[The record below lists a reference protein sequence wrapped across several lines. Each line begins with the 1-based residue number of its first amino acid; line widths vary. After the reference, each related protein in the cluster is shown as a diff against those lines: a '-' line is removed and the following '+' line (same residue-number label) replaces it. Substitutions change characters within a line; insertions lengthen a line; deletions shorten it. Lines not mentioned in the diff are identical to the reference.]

1 MLIDFHTHAFPE
13 KIAAKAIGSLEA
25 SSSTKA
31 AIEGTYPALLESMER
46 NGVDFSVVLPI
57 VTRPAQTKSIL
68 HFAGELQKIP
78 GLIPFGSVHP
88 LSEDVKGDIRAIKR
102 LGLRG
107 VKFHPD
113 FQDVF
118 LDDIETIRAMSLA
131 AEEDLPIVIHAG
143 EDISYPHV
151 HHSTPKRLLN
161 VLKELKGATIVCAHT
176 GGWRYWD
183 DVEAL
188 LMDQDLYIDTSYTYG
203 WCQKEQMARII
214 RSWDPD
220 KVLFGT
226 DSPWVNQGEAV
237 RQLRELDLPAALYDK
252 IFYKNALRLLG
263 MKE

>member
-1 MLIDFHTHAFPE
+1 MS
-13 KIAAKAIGSLEA
+13 K
-25 SSSTKA
+25 
-31 AIEGTYPALLESMER
+31 
-46 NGVDFSVVLPI
+46 
-57 VTRPAQTKSIL
+57 
-68 HFAGELQKIP
+68 
-78 GLIPFGSVHP
+78 
-88 LSEDVKGDIRAIKR
+88 DVRGDIRAIKR

-118 LDDIETIRAMSLA
+118 LDDIETIRAMNLA
-131 AEEDLPIVIHAG
+131 AEEGLPIVIPAG
-143 EDISYPHV
+143 ADISYPDV

-161 VLKELKGATIVCAHT
+161 VLRELKGATIVCAHT

-183 DVEAL
+183 DVEDL
-188 LMDQDLYIDTSYTYG
+188 LMGQDLYIDTSYTYG
-203 WCQKEQMARII
+203 WCQKEQMTRII
-214 RSWDPD
+214 RNWDPD

-237 RQLRELDLPAALYDK
+237 KQLYELQLPAELYDK

>member
-1 MLIDFHTHAFPE
+1 MLIEFHTHAFPE

-31 AIEGTYPALLESMER
+31 AIAGTYPALLSSMEK
-46 NGVDFSVVLPI
+46 NAVDFSVVLPI

-88 LSEDVKGDIRAIKR
+88 LSEDVKGDIRTIKR
-102 LGLRG
+102 MGLRG

-118 LDDIETIRAMSLA
+118 LDDVETIRAMYLA
-131 AEEDLPIVIHAG
+131 AEEELPILIHAG
-143 EDISYPHV
+143 ADISYPDV
-151 HHSTPKRLLN
+151 HHSTPRRLLN

-183 DVEAL
+183 EVEAL
-188 LMDQDLYIDTSYTYG
+188 LMDKGLYIDTSYTYG
-203 WCQKEQMARII
+203 WCSKEQMARII

-237 RQLRELDLPAALYDK
+237 RQLKELSLPEELYDK